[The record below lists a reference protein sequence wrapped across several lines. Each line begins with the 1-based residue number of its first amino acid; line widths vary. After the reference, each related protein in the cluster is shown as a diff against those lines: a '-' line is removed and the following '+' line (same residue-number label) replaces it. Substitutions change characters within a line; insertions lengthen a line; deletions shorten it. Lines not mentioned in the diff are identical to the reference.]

1 MIRTIKT
8 SVGKDEWFRDAG
20 LQRIMTLLNR
30 DHGEAR
36 VVGGAVRNALMD
48 MPVKDIDIATT
59 LTPAEVV
66 ERAEAA
72 SMKTVPTGIDHGT
85 VTLVIAGRGY
95 EVTTLRADVET
106 DGRRATVAFGTDWQV
121 DAERRDL
128 TINALYA
135 RADGEIV
142 DLVGGFEDIE
152 KGVIRFIGDPAAR
165 IAEDYLR
172 VLRFFRFFA
181 WYGSGRPD
189 AEGLKAC
196 AAAKDKLS
204 GLSAERIWSET
215 KKLLGAPD
223 PGRALLWMRQ
233 TGVLTAVLPETEKWG
248 IDAVPGIIQMEKAFR
263 FEPDPLLRLAGM
275 IPPDS
280 DRIAALAGTAP
291 AFAGGR
297 GAADGMEQGPG
308 CRLRH
313 EGRGLRA
320 SSLRQRRS
328 GRRRPAQAP
337 ARRRAVA
344 RHHRFEGDG
353 GGGGVFPND
362 RPCGAMEA
370 PGLPAERDGPHGCGR
385 PERARRRR
393 NPAPAGKGMGR
404 EQFPPRP
411 GGALVASRRIHGLTP
426 PPALR
431 RRRLRLRRPS
441 TCRRVCAA

>member
-181 WYGSGRPD
+181 WYGTGRPD

-204 GLSAERIWSET
+204 GLSAERIWAET

-233 TGVLTAVLPETEKWG
+233 TGVLTEVLPETEKWG

-263 FEPDPLLRLAGM
+263 FEPDPLLRIAGM

-280 DRIAALAGTAP
+280 DRIAALAGRLRLSRAEDGRLTAWSKAP
-291 AFAGGR
+291 AVAYDMKDAAFDRLLYDSDVPAVVDRLKLQLAGAR
-297 GAADGMEQGPG
+297 SRAITDSRAMVEAAGFSRMIDHAA
-308 CRLRH
+308 RWK
-313 EGRGLRA
+313 
-320 SSLRQRRS
+320 
-328 GRRRPAQAP
+328 RP
-337 ARRRAVA
+337 
-344 RHHRFEGDG
+344 
-353 GGGGVFPND
+353 VFPLSGTD
-362 RPCGAMEA
+362 LMDAGVPK
-370 PGLPAERDGPHGCGR
+370 GPDVG
-385 PERARRRR
+385 E
-393 NPAPAGKGMGR
+393 
-404 EQFPPRP
+404 
-411 GGALVASRRIHGLTP
+411 T
-426 PPALR
+426 
-431 RRRLRLRRPS
+431 RRRLEREWVESNFRLDREALLSRLAGY
-441 TCRRVCAA
+441 TA

>member
-181 WYGSGRPD
+181 WYGTGRPD

-204 GLSAERIWSET
+204 GLSAERIWAET

-233 TGVLTAVLPETEKWG
+233 TGVLTEVLPETEKWG

-263 FEPDPLLRLAGM
+263 FEPDPLLRIAGM

-280 DRIAALAGTAP
+280 DRIAALAGRLRLSRAEDGRLTAWSKAP
-291 AFAGGR
+291 AVAYDMKDAAFDRLLYDSDVPAVVDRLKLQLAGAR
-297 GAADGMEQGPG
+297 SRAITNSRAMVEAAGFSRMIDHAA
-308 CRLRH
+308 RWK
-313 EGRGLRA
+313 
-320 SSLRQRRS
+320 
-328 GRRRPAQAP
+328 RP
-337 ARRRAVA
+337 
-344 RHHRFEGDG
+344 
-353 GGGGVFPND
+353 VFPLSGTD
-362 RPCGAMEA
+362 LMDAGVPK
-370 PGLPAERDGPHGCGR
+370 GPDVG
-385 PERARRRR
+385 E
-393 NPAPAGKGMGR
+393 
-404 EQFPPRP
+404 
-411 GGALVASRRIHGLTP
+411 T
-426 PPALR
+426 
-431 RRRLRLRRPS
+431 RRRLEREWVESNFRLDREALLSRLAGY
-441 TCRRVCAA
+441 TA